1 MMCNLHLYQWC
12 TFCTGVTLELQCSQP
27 VRIEYFFNVYY
38 YGLYKMQTAD
48 QLKCRLQTCYKT
60 DADCRLSTKCRL
72 RIKTLSHVIH
82 DNVIYMYVTA
92 KESLWTLVAD
102 CRRIP
107 YLQCTVAGNKKLKNS
122 PSSKILYIK
131 LTSSIT
137 ASPLP
142 WDFCGWTYLILESP
156 LRTVPTFV
164 SAHTFCASR
173 KPWFKRALGLVLTQ
187 STMPPSTW
195 VMTKIKI
202 FLLWPNLFWWNYA

>member
-1 MMCNLHLYQWC
+1 MISLANKISRCLSANHNPELWCVICICTSDVLFALVLHLNCNAPRQSESSIFLMC
-12 TFCTGVTLELQCSQP
+12 IIMVF
-27 VRIEYFFNVYY
+27 
-38 YGLYKMQTAD
+38 
-48 QLKCRLQTCYKT
+48 
-60 DADCRLSTKCRL
+60 TKCRL
-72 RIKTLSHVIH
+72 RIKTVSRVIH

-187 STMPPSTW
+187 STTPPSTW